1 MFPDSNSFFHLIQ
14 AFYAGG
20 SERSG
25 QQVLGP
31 PPKKNPMRDYVS
43 DVFSSAREHGA
54 QVVDQQEAAATSGS
68 SRYFFKQKLTF
79 CTLVNFCSFS
89 VFVGTGY
96 RLGETEDDHTVLP
109 DQTPRPSRPNNIDV
123 VVLKLWRQGF
133 SINDGDL
140 RNYEDPANKDFLG
153 SVMKG

>member
-1 MFPDSNSFFHLIQ
+1 M
-14 AFYAGG
+14 
-20 SERSG
+20 
-25 QQVLGP
+25 LGP

-54 QVVDQQEAAATSGS
+54 QVVDQQETATASGS
-68 SRYFFKQKLTF
+68 SRYLDIIFCYSTKLTN
-79 CTLVNFCSFS
+79 CVSFS

-96 RLGETEDDHTVLP
+96 RLGQTDSDHVVLA
-109 DQTPRPSRPNNIDV
+109 DQAPRPNRPNNIDV

-133 SINDGDL
+133 SINDGEL

-153 SVMKG
+153 SIMKG